1 MIETHYGQRL
11 DNDGAPLVGQ
21 TKRRLIAMD
30 LSAAGKGGG
39 PYTSHY
45 SVMNSALKE
54 TYDFCPIVYRTDLG
68 RFISIKRILDLRQQ
82 LRVMRPDVVHFSG
95 LQLAGIH
102 FAIACRL
109 AGIRRTIVVVRGF
122 SGDALDIGFAK
133 RAALSLLIEPLT
145 LLLTRRAYGVSKY
158 VSERRIMRWF
168 GGKTCGFI
176 HNLPPVA
183 GVSTLD
189 RTQFRSDFGI
199 ADKDIVVVSVGR
211 VTTDKGFRVLADA
224 ILNCSENT
232 KLKFLIVGIGGYLEA
247 MKDRLQG
254 QVARGSVVFTGFRND
269 VGEILPHCD
278 IFVLPT
284 LHETLSNALLEA
296 SVAGLPLIA
305 SNTGGVPEIV
315 FHGHNGLLT
324 QPGNPGALVT
334 AIMLLASSA
343 ELRSTFGAE
352 AKRLVGVSF
361 DRDRI
366 LRQIDGVY
374 QSLLAD

>member
-1 MIETHYGQRL
+1 M
-11 DNDGAPLVGQ
+11 N
-21 TKRRLIAMD
+21 
-30 LSAAGKGGG
+30 LSAAEKGGG

-45 SVMNSALKE
+45 SIMNSALKE

-82 LRVMRPDVVHFSG
+82 LRVTRPDIVHFSG

-122 SGDALDIGFAK
+122 SGDALDIGLAK

-145 LLLTRRAYGVSKY
+145 LLLTRKAYGVSKY
-158 VSERRIMRWF
+158 VSARRMMRLF
-168 GGKTCGFI
+168 GGKHCGFI
-176 HNLPPVA
+176 HNLPPVVG
-183 GVSTLD
+183 GVTRN

-199 ADKDIVVVSVGR
+199 AEEDIVVVSVGR
-211 VTTDKGFRVLADA
+211 ITTDKGFKVFADA

-232 KLKFLIVGIGGYLEA
+232 KLKFLIIGTGNYLDA

-254 QVARGSVVFTGFRND
+254 KVARGSVIFTGFRND

-296 SVAGLPLIA
+296 SVAGLPLVA

-324 QPGNPGALVT
+324 QPGNPDALAS
-334 AIMLLASSA
+334 AIMHLASSA

-352 AKRLVGVSF
+352 AKRLVEVNF

-366 LRQIDGVY
+366 LRQIDSIY
-374 QSLLAD
+374 QCLLTE